1 MFKKL
6 IALAGI
12 LLIAAS
18 LYILFRLNQ
27 GEKLAASR
35 DSKKQSY
42 GFVEGPLPC
51 NWEVK
56 NPEKVM
62 SESKSQAIVIN
73 VSNPTGETCQSVI
86 SVRSPGFD
94 TSPSKDEQTISLKK
108 DGKGSISWIITPRKS
123 GSFDIALSDTL
134 NTKIFGITVTNI
146 FGLNALQAK
155 IASVLGGLFGPM
167 FTIPWWWDKLR
178 GRGKPK
184 PEVQKVTPDQ

>member
-108 DGKGSISWIITPRKS
+108 DGKGS
-123 GSFDIALSDTL
+123 
-134 NTKIFGITVTNI
+134 TKIFGITVTNI